1 MDKLGR
7 FDHHPDPAID
17 FCIEVE
23 ELEGM
28 AYNVSV
34 GLDERQSVARRIN
47 RAMEFVV
54 GGDPGAVV
62 AKGLLRELERQ
73 VGRPT

>member
-1 MDKLGR
+1 MSDLAR

-28 AYNVSV
+28 AYDRSV
-34 GLDERQSVARRIN
+34 GMPAPDFESRVEKALDFR
-47 RAMEFVV
+47 V
-54 GGDPGAVV
+54 GGDQWAVA
-62 AKGLLRELERQ
+62 AKAALRTLGE
-73 VGRPT
+73 TT